1 MNTDTPSASDSAP
14 ATAAAEYRTRF
25 EQLLP
30 ELVNR
35 SGAALEVESLREESC
50 LAPEVEEQQTETR
63 WVGMAGGALPDSV
76 AANTALDDVGGWLD
90 ADGWEK
96 QNEVTN
102 PPEEGGDVRT
112 LLYAK
117 GDLGMVATY
126 RENGGPSIE
135 LLLTSPCTVQP
146 EDHRMQRSD
155 LDPEYGT
162 SSQYYDDAVAG

>member
-1 MNTDTPSASDSAP
+1 MNTDTPSASESAS
-14 ATAAAEYRTRF
+14 ATADFRARF

-30 ELVNR
+30 ELVDR
-35 SGAALEVESLREESC
+35 SGAALDVEALREESC

-63 WVGMAGGALPDSV
+63 WMGLAGGALPDSA
-76 AANTALDDVGGWLD
+76 AANTALDDVGAWLET
-90 ADGWEK
+90 DGWEK

-112 LLYAK
+112 LLYSK
-117 GDLGMVATY
+117 DDLGVVATY

-146 EDHRMQRSD
+146 GDHRMQRST

-162 SSQYYDDAVAG
+162 SSQYYDDAAAG